1 MIRLTGRS
9 ETEKMQ
15 PRRSLGDFAKCAAL
29 LSVLCVSA
37 LFSCTAHAQHKGE
50 PGKFDFYLLNL
61 SWAPEFCSIQGTSPE
76 CTGAVHYGFIV
87 HGLWPQNNDGTWPV
101 YCADRPG
108 PADPRVNL
116 DITPDLSLLQHEWSK
131 HGTCTMLSPASFFAN
146 EHRAFHQVH
155 IPPLF
160 QSLHSPE
167 QMQPSA
173 ILDLFATANPAFP
186 RESIEVSCGRNHL
199 TAVEV
204 CLSKQLQP
212 IACQGIHSC
221 RASQITVDPP
231 L

>member
-1 MIRLTGRS
+1 MPASIRFISASVAIAVLA
-9 ETEKMQ
+9 MLA
-15 PRRSLGDFAKCAAL
+15 PAAQ
-29 LSVLCVSA
+29 
-37 LFSCTAHAQHKGE
+37 AQHKGE

-101 YCADRPG
+101 YCAERPG

-116 DITPDLSLLQHEWSK
+116 DITPDLSLLTHEWAK
-131 HGTCTMLSPASFFAN
+131 HGTCTTLSPVDFFAN
-146 EHRAFHQVH
+146 EHHAFHEVH
-155 IPPLF
+155 IPAEF
-160 QSLHSPE
+160 HSLHGAV

-173 ILDLFATANPAFP
+173 ILDMFVKANPAFP
-186 RESIEVSCGRNHL
+186 RESLAVSCGHNHL
-199 TAVEV
+199 TAIEA

-212 IACQGIHSC
+212 IACQGIRSC
-221 RASQITVDPP
+221 RASEITVDPP

>member
-1 MIRLTGRS
+1 MKSEMHISKERS
-9 ETEKMQ
+9 RVWVRIIAVIATLC
-15 PRRSLGDFAKCAAL
+15 PGL
-29 LSVLCVSA
+29 L
-37 LFSCTAHAQHKGE
+37 FIPTTHAQHKGQ

-87 HGLWPQNNDGTWPV
+87 HGLWPQNNDGT
-101 YCADRPG
+101 
-108 PADPRVNL
+108 
-116 DITPDLSLLQHEWSK
+116 
-131 HGTCTMLSPASFFAN
+131 CTTLSPESFFAN

-167 QMQPSA
+167 QMSPSA
-173 ILDLFATANPAFP
+173 ILDLFVKANPTFP
-186 RESIEVSCGRNHL
+186 KKSIAVSCGRNHL

-204 CLSKQLQP
+204 CLSKSLQP
-212 IACQGIHSC
+212 ISCQGLHSC
-221 RASQITVDPP
+221 RAGEITVDPP